1 MSNEQIR
8 LLESIRDGVHLLGEK
23 LGGQI
28 AETNTRLGSM
38 DTRLGS
44 MDTRLGSMD
53 TRLGKVEIRLGN
65 VERQLE
71 TTNNHLYTLVKM
83 HSESSI
89 ALSQRADQS
98 DKRITALEHRVD
110 KLEETG

>member
-8 LLESIRDGVHLLGEK
+8 LLESIRDGVNHLGEQ

-28 AETNTRLGSM
+28 GETNKRLGNVE
-38 DTRLGS
+38 TKLGNVE
-44 MDTRLGSMD
+44 TKLGN
-53 TRLGKVEIRLGN
+53 VEIRLGN

-71 TTNNHLYTLVKM
+71 ATNNQLFTLVKM

-89 ALSQRADQS
+89 TLSQRADQS
-98 DKRITALEHRVD
+98 DERITRLEQRVD